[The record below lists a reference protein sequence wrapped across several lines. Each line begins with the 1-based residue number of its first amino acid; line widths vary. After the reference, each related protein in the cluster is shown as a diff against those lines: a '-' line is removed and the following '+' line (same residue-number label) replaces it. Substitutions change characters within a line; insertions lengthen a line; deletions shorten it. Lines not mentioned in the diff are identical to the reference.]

1 MKNKTKLVLA
11 VAALCTVALV
21 VGVIIFESADL
32 TVTFDLNY
40 SEASGAS
47 DEQKIERGGL
57 AEEPESPERDGY
69 HFVGWFTEKQPESL
83 EGKFVFEDTP
93 VKKSICLYAVWRLDS
108 AIFAEYAAVA
118 GVDTDGD
125 RLSDEYEDKIGTD
138 KNKPDTDGD
147 GADDYT
153 ETAILA
159 YDPKNPDTDGNGVL
173 DGIEDADGDGLANGK
188 EQDLGTHLLLSDT
201 DFDGVDDGKE
211 IELAFDPLK
220 SDTDGDGAKDGYEL
234 HKGTDAKVAD
244 SFFTETASAGVVGE
258 NGDITVT
265 VEALVKGDIAGTVS
279 VRAVADGEYAA
290 ISRTVP
296 GYMGNTFE
304 LKAAGDIE
312 SAEVTFEYDSSV
324 WKTGEGFKPGIL
336 YFNEQT
342 GAFEIVE
349 SHLAEDGKIVAKLEH
364 FSFYAPVNVAEYET
378 RNKDH
383 IPHDPSKS
391 SYHIKDHYE
400 DIYNGK
406 IPLLDGSYKFVGYDL
421 SVNNDYD
428 GDGLKNSEEISIVVS
443 PDGFLAIRMISDPTL
458 EDSDLDGIPDGKDV
472 LPLEFSLSGP
482 ADLRALMNNDL
493 FASSLMCDQIYG
505 NSSKYTWNEM
515 FSALGVLDHGTQKA
529 VFKEVW
535 LEYMASYCDNFL
547 SEAKAMEYIKIESTS
562 YLAAIDSITNEIVDF
577 QKNWLANPVNDVA
590 LDTHIKLLRTRRD
603 ALRAKDYAAY
613 VDYAKDHNWAVRIK
627 KNTTELVPETLSTT
641 VEFIGITFSAANELK
656 DTWDKVAEMN
666 ANMEIYNSCVA
677 IFRDIYNT
685 QGADDAARK
694 AAGEMMIAFSEN
706 ASDFSRGFWA
716 GLDDK
721 ATQYTWKI
729 IYNAASLVLNTT
741 PVGKAVQWSAEL
753 LVGLG
758 TDRAYAQNQVIANEY
773 MLRSAASL
781 LYDSIQYKDGVYLPK
796 ANADTTVVYS
806 LLSHICNLRL
816 NGERLYSSIRDSKE
830 YIMGKVDDVTGYADG
845 VGVSISQALVDK
857 CKLLGDP
864 NVMLKLTHDG
874 NSEVQPDFF
883 IYVNGVQQAF
893 VKHFGNKYEM
903 HLDSG
908 KTYNITVIGVWGKEL
923 WGVHQV
929 QKTVTIKAGEE
940 NKIEMHVPIT
950 NQGVRLH
957 CLHVEDKDTGMELV
971 GTTFVFRNKNGSGNA
986 CFYWN
991 NPNGLHGDISTN
1003 IYIPQGDYTVQISKP
1018 GYTAL
1023 TTQLSVSP
1031 SFEVKHMTFKLSK
1044 DMSGT
1049 VVGKVVDV
1057 NGKPVAGAAVA
1068 IVTADGAFV
1077 SSGHSG
1083 TGGEFSLGGEISSL
1097 KSYYIRCAANSFK
1110 ETQKKAYVNGA
1121 LSDNTVVL
1129 EPLVDPNAAML
1140 GSGTAEDPYQV
1151 RTAQHLDMVRNDL
1164 KAHYIQMNDIDL
1176 SVFENFLP
1184 IGKADPGGV
1193 TLGVHSKYYD
1203 YGAAWFEGSYDGNGF
1218 VIRGL
1223 KIDQTELDC
1232 VGLFSGVSEIG
1243 KLQNIIIEDA
1253 FVYVDKAETDYV
1265 SFFEEYGILYNIN
1278 VGVLVGT
1285 SYGRIENC
1293 AVSGN
1298 LTAVNGCRAMAGGV
1312 AGRASSVIGCD
1323 SRVNIYA
1330 KANRNYRF
1338 GNVFGEVYCGG
1349 IVGFTHAI
1357 SSAVKECRNYGD
1369 VCANGGRYV
1378 DVGGISGHMGY
1389 VVNCINYGNVIGKSD
1404 IESMSVKTELNIGGI
1419 VGYDYSG
1426 YTGNSI
1432 NLGSVTS
1439 ECVAGSAKE
1448 FVIKTGG
1455 IIGKSGLFG
1464 NGSVV
1469 DCLNGGKIID
1479 CVFVEKTNADGSPIK
1494 YEKSIE
1500 AHRIVGDL
1508 GGYNRDKHRGNYS
1521 LKATIVCGELP
1532 RDLRKQNEFNGEDIP
1547 EQEFDR
1553 RLKALE
1559 AIIEQK

>member
-40 SEASGAS
+40 SEASGAP

-69 HFVGWFTEKQPESL
+69 HFVGWFTERQPESL

-108 AIFAEYAAVA
+108 AIFAEYAAAA

-153 ETAILA
+153 EVVILA

-173 DGIEDADGDGLANGK
+173 DGIEDADGDGLTNGK
-188 EQDLGTHLLLSDT
+188 EQDLGTHPLLSDT
-201 DFDGVDDGKE
+201 DFDGVDDCKE

-234 HKGTDAKVAD
+234 DNGTDAKVAD

-324 WKTGEGFKPGIL
+324 WKTDDGFKPGIL

-342 GAFEIVE
+342 GTFEIVE

-364 FSFYAPVNVAEYET
+364 FSFYAPVNMAEYET

-400 DIYNGK
+400 DICNGK

-773 MLRSAASL
+773 MLRGAASL

-845 VGVSISQALVDK
+845 VGVSISQTLVDK

-874 NSEVQPDFF
+874 NSEVQPDFY

-908 KTYNITVIGVWGKEL
+908 KAYNITVLGVWGKEL

-940 NKIEMHVPIT
+940 NKIEIHVPIT
-950 NQGVRLH
+950 NQRVRQH
-957 CLHVEDKDTGMELV
+957 CLHVEDKDTGMELI

-1003 IYIPQGDYTVQISKP
+1003 IYIPEGDYTVQISKP

-1097 KSYYIRCAANSFK
+1097 KTYYIRCAANSFK

-1121 LSDNTVVL
+1121 PSDNTVVL

-1184 IGKADPGGV
+1184 IGVGNPRGISSGSI
-1193 TLGVHSKYYD
+1193 SKDFVYVE
-1203 YGAAWFEGSYDGNGF
+1203 AWFEGSFDGNGYK
-1218 VIRGL
+1218 ITGL
-1223 KIDQTELDC
+1223 KIYQNEMDC
-1232 VGLFSGVSEIG
+1232 VGLFSGAGEKSRLV
-1243 KLQNIIIEDA
+1243 
-1253 FVYVDKAETDYV
+1253 
-1265 SFFEEYGILYNIN
+1265 NIN
-1278 VGVLVGT
+1278 VENATVVIDKLDFDYAAFYEKYGTFLNVNAGVLVGRT
-1285 SYGRIENC
+1285 YGELENC
-1293 AVSGN
+1293 TVSGELVVKN
-1298 LTAVNGCRAMAGGV
+1298 ACRAMVGGV
-1312 AGRASSVIGCD
+1312 AGRASKIVKCD
-1323 SRVNIYA
+1323 SRVNINA
-1330 KANRNYRF
+1330 EAHKNYRF
-1338 GNVFGEVYCGG
+1338 SNVFGEVYCGG
-1349 IVGFTHAI
+1349 IVGYTNARFTSI
-1357 SSAVKECRNYGD
+1357 SKCRNYGE
-1369 VCANGGRYV
+1369 VVANAGRSVY
-1378 DVGGISGHMGY
+1378 VGGISGHMGT
-1389 VVNCINYGNVIGKSD
+1389 VTDCINYGNILGRSD
-1404 IESMSVKTELNIGGI
+1404 HDKECVKTDFYIGGI
-1419 VGYDYSG
+1419 SG
-1426 YTGNSI
+1426 DAYGASLINCI
-1432 NLGSVTS
+1432 NLGNIKA

-1448 FVIKTGG
+1448 FVIRAGG
-1455 IIGKSGLFG
+1455 IAGIYALFG
-1464 NGSVV
+1464 DGKVQ
-1469 DCLNGGKIID
+1469 DCINACREITYE
-1479 CVFVEKTNADGSPIK
+1479 VVEKTDSSGNPIE
-1494 YEKSIE
+1494 YELKTYLN
-1500 AHRIVGDL
+1500 RISTS
-1508 GGYNRDKHRGNYS
+1508 NTSRMSNNYS
-1521 LKATIVCGELP
+1521 LDDTRLHGDRVREYLGHN
-1532 RDLRKQNEFNGEDIP
+1532 DVNGENMP
-1547 EQEFDR
+1547 NREFDR
-1553 RLKALE
+1553 RLAELVAK
-1559 AIIEQK
+1559 IEQ